1 MLQILIILD
10 HIADK
15 AILISLSTVFNFS
28 LVFILNICRVDK
40 ADLHSEVEN

>member
-15 AILISLSTVFNFS
+15 AILISLSTVFKFS
-28 LVFILNICRVDK
+28 RLCPNICRVEK
-40 ADLHSEVEN
+40 VDLHSEVEN